1 MPFNGKDR
9 QSIVG
14 YQIDEE
20 TIILLFIKTPEN
32 IFSYRVSQYEKG
44 SPYTISFNV
53 SGDPEWMFYYRN
65 IWSGVQS
72 QLFEKMTAELT

>member
-53 SGDPEWMFYYRN
+53 SGDPEWMFYYR
-65 IWSGVQS
+65 IYGVGFS
-72 QLFEKMTAELT
+72 HSYLKK